1 MAATEFQLAQANI
14 ARTRGSFDS
23 PTMAGLVAR
32 IDEMNTLAESCDGFV
47 WRQPGAE
54 VTAEALFAF
63 EQHHSPFETD
73 RVFYNMSVWESV
85 EALRNYVYKTSHA
98 EMLRA
103 KDDWI
108 DDSDEP
114 ALVLWWIPA
123 GTIPTIA
130 ESAKRWQMLRAEGPT
145 EAAFTMSRLFPAP
158 TT

>member
-1 MAATEFQLAQANI
+1 MAATEFHLAQANI

-23 PTMAGLVAR
+23 PIMVGLVAR
-32 IDEMNTLAESCDGFV
+32 IEEMNELAESCDGFV

-54 VTAEALFAF
+54 VTAEALLAF
-63 EQHHSPFETD
+63 EQHHSPFEPD
-73 RVFYNMSVWESV
+73 RVFYNMSVWESI

-108 DDSDEP
+108 EDSDEP

-123 GTIPTIA
+123 GTIPTVA
-130 ESAKRWQMLRAEGPT
+130 ESAKRWHMLRVEGPT
-145 EAAFTMSRLFPAP
+145 VAAFTLSQVFPAA